1 MGHGGLTV
9 TITAFSIVLYKRLS
23 YDLYQSLDDMLQS
36 RAEGIADSIDT
47 FWEVEKL
54 EAKKKRSAAASLS
67 RANELNFQKLQ
78 NSGCMKKQ
86 MLRAV

>member
-1 MGHGGLTV
+1 MLFRSIRFKVIIWSMVVLTV

-23 YDLYQSLDDMLQS
+23 YDLYQSLDDLLQS

-54 EAKKKRSAAASLS
+54 EAKKKRSS
-67 RANELNFQKLQ
+67 RLW
-78 NSGCMKKQ
+78 
-86 MLRAV
+86 